1 MKNFKKLLVTL
12 LALVLLICGATV
24 VSLAADTPAEIIAEA
39 QILLDQATQED
50 GYIAVRSQKMREL
63 DQLINSNY
71 ATIKNSQEWR
81 DFQIGYRAAQEQLKE
96 DSVAEAA
103 KSMDRLFDKETS
115 AAEASALYSG
125 LSQLLSLSGDG
136 RGYFDTDSEAFA
148 ALNLRM
154 KVGEA
159 IAKLQAA
166 EDTVVAKD
174 KGAALLWIS
183 NYKTAY
189 LDEDASVTAGADYAL
204 MNEWFNEIYAVTAPM
219 LYSEIRALTDE
230 ACLSKTTLA
239 RGIEIADEIDSYF
252 SGCYFKDD
260 DTAKEPTKMYAA
272 FARVYVYL
280 NEIERTKGLLAQG
293 AHLKTLV
300 ALRETLVLDNNPNG
314 ENFAR
319 YEDFTARYN
328 ALLDIADEDSVLS
341 RLCALANGYKKDV
354 ADVFTEGYTGALKDA
369 AAIRA
374 VVDELDGLIATCYF
388 PTTATYAND
397 LAVASA
403 YAKIYDF
410 YVAMKTMDTAEDA
423 FITRN
428 RLYKA
433 AIDAYAPLNAGVLNA
448 EPAYRDAF
456 LSLYNS
462 MTSQASLEITN
473 ILNSWLTTAQNGD
486 AKDEAG
492 EYKISL
498 DDAVAAYNNLQT
510 YYITKDTALYF
521 RATEDKTV
529 TAKVKQACQKVE
541 ERLMQTLAD
550 ELLAA
555 KNLVQ
560 IPEELATVD
569 PVGLAER
576 EAKLDALLLRSD
588 GLAFSYV
595 DAQTLALF
603 RHDLIVSKMLTI
615 LCKVEIEYAKGADGE
630 AASVAFYNEL
640 KTFAGD
646 HLTEIDTAAEDYAAY
661 LLYLNKAEVKM
672 GNANVPGARPYLDA
686 LAAVVDA
693 DNFDKVYALMHL
705 QEYMRQNSI
714 TRPDPSDTTSASALF
729 YAEYDAL
736 SGKVAAWRKAIKD
749 AREALVPLS
758 DYSLT
763 GINEYNMEDSAL
775 TAALKAGDV
784 FIGTDKRYGGANGSE
799 TCATIDYLAGKDTY
813 FNASLPSSTA
823 NIIFEMDL
831 TTFTS
836 WPKGGVSFNSKT
848 KGLTKTGDFWPWIG
862 MITGDGQLKVPVGS
876 TNNFGSNGSKVV
888 TNREG
893 GYIIPGQWTHF
904 VIVYN
909 AMEKTVSYY
918 INDERIVGTDG
929 KDTWSCA
936 MSDSWNFEQ
945 ALRIGN
951 SQDATNAGSF
961 SIDNLQIYVG
971 DQPRNINLFSE
982 MSDAQRFVYY
992 TNYAKK
998 YIDSNGA
1005 TGTASDAKLCYD
1017 EAMALHSL
1025 YWGIPEGATEK
1036 TYLFDPEAEGYV
1048 DGGNVTY
1055 AALKQAVDDYLVVAA
1070 QADTVIDNAMVAECF
1085 KTVKDMIEELKGLT
1099 GIDNLNA
1106 RKTLLDKFNAYI
1118 EANVSYLARLNAT
1131 DAAAYEQCLKD
1142 RDAIVKEIEVYSR
1155 ANEYIAMV
1163 NKLAAARDLYSR
1175 TVYRAQAQDMMKSM
1189 ETDASLGYF
1198 DLEEVK
1204 ADVAEF
1210 AAAIELFAEQ
1220 SKLLDDQLIRDN
1232 NEIII
1237 DCMGRFPAT
1246 PEEAMKNYAYLNKY
1260 IVLVRSILLEGDYD
1274 AKDAGVQEALAV
1286 YKKMNDLFY
1295 DALQKDHAAS
1305 LQALIDQF
1313 NTETAYIT
1321 RLGIYTATK
1330 SYLEQNK
1337 ATIDRS
1343 HDAIKGIY
1351 SQYEIMHAQFGS
1363 EAGREEEWIKYGETL
1378 QANTLKF
1385 VNIVMQMR
1393 FSGNY
1398 EELLSL
1404 REQAAA
1410 VYYYMDSTT
1419 ADAQLAVEYYHTYEK
1434 LLTYKALCGD
1444 AFIDAA
1450 YALKKAKT
1458 MEDTYLALLAAKAA
1472 YELADTTY
1480 KGALTYT
1487 EQAGETTYTVTFSMQ
1502 EAVETYTI
1510 ALSQYNSFVTVI
1522 NGEVNV
1528 VLDIVCAV
1536 RASFSVNQPIVALFK
1551 KFYD

>member
-174 KGAALLWIS
+174 KGAALLWIF

-260 DTAKEPTKMYAA
+260 DTAKGPTKMYAA

-341 RLCALANGYKKDV
+341 RLCALADGYKKDV
-354 ADVFTEGYTGALKDA
+354 ADVFTDGYTGALKDA

-462 MTSQASLEITN
+462 MTSQASLEITT
-473 ILNSWLTTAQNGD
+473 ILNRWLTTAQNSD

-640 KTFAGD
+640 KTFKDD
-646 HLTEIDTAAEDYAAY
+646 HLKEIDTAAEDYAAY

-729 YAEYDAL
+729 YAEYDVLA
-736 SGKVAAWRKAIKD
+736 GKVAAWRKAITD

-758 DYSLT
+758 DYNLT
-763 GINEYNMEDSAL
+763 GINAYNMEDSAL
-775 TAALKAGDV
+775 TAQLASNR
-784 FIGTDKRYGGANGSE
+784 FIAQDKRYGGANGSA
-799 TCATIDYLAGKDTY
+799 TCATFEYITGGGDG
-813 FNASLPSSTA
+813 FISASLPSSTA
-823 NIIFEMDL
+823 NIIFEMDI
-831 TTFTS
+831 TTFTR
-836 WPKGGVSFNSKT
+836 WPASGVSFNSGT
-848 KGLTKTGDFWPWIG
+848 NGLNTQKRIYPWIG
-862 MITGDGQLKVPVGS
+862 AINAAGQLQVPNGPS
-876 TNNFGSNGSKVV
+876 SSNRKVV

-909 AMEKTVSYY
+909 AAEKMVSYY
-918 INDERIVGTDG
+918 INDERIVAADGTDR
-929 KDTWSCA
+929 WSCA
-936 MSDSWNFEQ
+936 LSDDFNFNE
-945 ALRIGN
+945 ALRIGH
-951 SQDATNAGSF
+951 SQGGADAGSF
-961 SIDNLQIYVG
+961 SVDNLQIYVG

-982 MSDAQRFVYY
+982 MSDAERFVYY

-1005 TGTASDAKLCYD
+1005 TGTAADAKLSYD

-1048 DGGNVTY
+1048 DGGSVTY
-1055 AALKQAVDDYLVVAA
+1055 AALKQAVDDYLVVAEK
-1070 QADTVIDNAMVAECF
+1070 ADTVIDNAMVAECF

-1099 GIDNLNA
+1099 GIDNLTA
-1106 RKTLLDKFNAYI
+1106 RKGLLDKFNAYI

-1175 TVYRAQAQDMMKSM
+1175 TVYRAQALDMMKSM

-1198 DLEEVK
+1198 DLEAVK

-1210 AAAIELFAEQ
+1210 AAAIELFKEQ

-1260 IVLVRSILLEGDYD
+1260 IVLVRGILLEGDYD

-1286 YKKMNDLFY
+1286 YEKMNDLFY

-1330 SYLEQNK
+1330 SYLEQNE
-1337 ATIDRS
+1337 ATIDRT

-1351 SQYEIMHAQFGS
+1351 SQYEIMEAQFGS

-1458 MEDTYLALLAAKAA
+1458 MQDTYLALLAAKAA

-1487 EQAGETTYTVTFSMQ
+1487 EKAGENTYTVTFSMQ

-1522 NGEVNV
+1522 NSEVNV